1 MENKKDKIETDKTVQ
16 KRNTKKTSRYL
27 AMSILEKTEK
37 DHSYSN
43 LLLNETIQKNN
54 LSPADARLLT
64 ELVYGVLQHKLTLD
78 YYLTS
83 FLKENQKLDVWV
95 HNLLRLSIYQMI
107 YLDKIPSHAILFEAV
122 EVAKKKGHIGVSK
135 FINGVLRNAERKGF
149 KSLDEIKDPVER
161 LSIEVSMPKWLVEK
175 FIAEIGIEETRKLG
189 KSILS
194 PSHSSARINEKY
206 LSVKE
211 ALEAME
217 EEGFHVEQS
226 PISPIGVIS
235 KGGHFASS
243 PLFQSGQLTIQDET
257 SMLVAPA
264 MQIETH
270 HHVLDACAAPGGK
283 TTHIASFLSHEAGG
297 KVVAL
302 DLHPHKV
309 KLIEDNAKRL
319 RVDKVVEGRTMDA
332 RKVEEA
338 FEDESFDRILVDAP
352 CSGLGLM
359 RRKPDIKY
367 TKKAQD
373 IAQLKKIQLDIL
385 TSVAPKLKKD
395 GLLVY
400 STCTITKE
408 ENQGT
413 VEAFL
418 SSHPN
423 FEKTEIVAS
432 AALNGTI
439 QDNLMQIYPQDFGTD
454 GFFISC
460 LRKK

>member
-1 MENKKDKIETDKTVQ
+1 METNQNTQ

-37 DHSYSN
+37 DNSYSN

-64 ELVYGVLQHKLTLD
+64 ELVYGVLQHKMTLD
-78 YYLTS
+78 YYLST
-83 FLKENQKLDVWV
+83 FLKENQKVDVWV
-95 HNLLRLSIYQMI
+95 RNLLRLSIYQMI

-149 KSLDEIKDPVER
+149 KSIEEIKDPIEK
-161 LSIEVSMPKWLVEK
+161 LSIEISMPKWLVEK
-175 FIAEIGIEETRKLG
+175 FINEIGMEETRKLG
-189 KSILS
+189 NSILK

-206 LSVKE
+206 LSMEE
-211 ALEAME
+211 ALEAMQ
-217 EEGFHVEQS
+217 EEGFNVEQS
-226 PISPIGVIS
+226 KISPVGIIGQ
-235 KGGHFASS
+235 GGHFASS

-264 MQIETH
+264 MQIESH
-270 HHVLDACAAPGGK
+270 HQVLDACAAPGGK
-283 TTHIASFLSHEAGG
+283 TTHIASYLSEENGG

-302 DLHPHKV
+302 DLHTHKV

-367 TKKAQD
+367 TKKPQD

-385 TSVAPKLKKD
+385 ESVAPKLKID

-413 VEAFL
+413 VESFL
-418 SSHPN
+418 AAHPN
-423 FEKTEIVAS
+423 FETVPVVANEL
-432 AALNGTI
+432 LNENS
-439 QDNLMQIYPQDFGTD
+439 QDNLLQIYPQDFGTD

-460 LRKK
+460 LRKKGY

>member
-1 MENKKDKIETDKTVQ
+1 METNKNEQ

-27 AMSILEKTEK
+27 AMSILEKIEN

-54 LSPADARLLT
+54 LSSADARLLT
-64 ELVYGVLQHKLTLD
+64 ELVYGVLQHKITLD
-78 YYLTS
+78 YYLAP
-83 FLKENQKLDVWV
+83 FLKENQKVDVWV
-95 HNLLRLSIYQMI
+95 RNLLRLSIYQMM
-107 YLDKIPSHAILFEAV
+107 YLDKIPAHAILFEAV

-135 FINGVLRNAERKGF
+135 FINGILRNAERKGF
-149 KSLDEIKDPVER
+149 RPIDKIKDPIEKLSVE
-161 LSIEVSMPKWLVEK
+161 ISMPKWLVEK
-175 FIAEIGIEETRKLG
+175 FIAEIGMEETKKLG
-189 KSILS
+189 ESILN

-211 ALEAME
+211 AIEAME
-217 EEGFHVEQS
+217 EEGFNVEQS
-226 PISPIGVIS
+226 AVSPSGIVS
-235 KGGHFASS
+235 PGGHFASS
-243 PLFQSGQLTIQDET
+243 PLFQSGQLTIQDES

-264 MQIETH
+264 MKIEPH
-270 HHVLDACAAPGGK
+270 HQVLDACAAPGGK
-283 TTHIASFLSHEAGG
+283 TTHIASYLSKEAGG
-297 KVVAL
+297 RVVAL

-319 RVDKVVEGRTMDA
+319 HVEEVIEGRTMDA
-332 RKVEEA
+332 RKVEDA
-338 FEDESFDRILVDAP
+338 FEDETFDRILVDAP

-367 TKKAQD
+367 TKKPQD
-373 IAQLKKIQLDIL
+373 ITQLKKIQLDIL
-385 TSVAPKLKKD
+385 TSVAPKLKED

-413 VEAFL
+413 VESFL
-418 SSHPN
+418 ATHSN
-423 FEKTEIVAS
+423 FEKVSIVANKM
-432 AALNGTI
+432 LDETI

-460 LRKK
+460 LRKKVTKG